1 MSTLP
6 CRDFHGKIHSIPKEE
21 VSTRASVYGVI
32 FNDTCDKVLL
42 VRHFDG
48 YDFPGGGVK
57 AGQRLDEALAREIAE
72 ETGFE
77 LNTSSLKLL
86 DVATDLFFHNF
97 KNRAFQTILIYYQA
111 TLTKKAQVAPD
122 KSASESNYMGDAEWV
137 ALNQIPNIK
146 FYNAV
151 DNTVLIRQ
159 ALEKV
164 TSV

>member
-1 MSTLP
+1 MTTLP
-6 CRDFHGKIHSIPKEE
+6 CRDFQGEIHNVPKEDI
-21 VSTRASVYGVI
+21 STRASVYGVV
-32 FNDTCDKVLL
+32 FNDTRTAVLL
-42 VRHFDG
+42 VKHFDG

-57 AGQRLDEALAREIAE
+57 VGQKLDGALAREVLE

-111 TLTKKAQVAPD
+111 TLTKKAQGVAS

-137 ALNQIPNIK
+137 DLNRIPELK
-146 FYNAV
+146 FYNAI
-151 DNTVLIRQ
+151 DSETLIKK
-159 ALEKV
+159 ALAQV
-164 TSV
+164 F

>member
-6 CRDFHGKIHSIPKEE
+6 CRDFHGEIHNIPKEE
-21 VSTRASVYGVI
+21 ISARASVYGVI
-32 FNDTCDKVLL
+32 FNDIHDKVLL
-42 VRHFDG
+42 VKHFDG

-57 AGQRLDEALAREIAE
+57 AGQKLNEALAREIAE

-77 LNTSSLKLL
+77 LDTSSLKLL
-86 DVATDLFFHNF
+86 DVSTDLFFHNF

-111 TLTKKAQVAPD
+111 TLAKKARGATD

-137 ALNQIPNIK
+137 ALDQIPAIK

-151 DNTVLIRQ
+151 DNAALIKQ
-159 ALEKV
+159 ALAEV
-164 TSV
+164 V